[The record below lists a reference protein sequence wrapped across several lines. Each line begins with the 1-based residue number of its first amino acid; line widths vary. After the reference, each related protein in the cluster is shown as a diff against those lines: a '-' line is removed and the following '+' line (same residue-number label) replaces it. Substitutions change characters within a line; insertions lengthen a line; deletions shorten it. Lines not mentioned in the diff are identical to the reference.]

1 MELSRRDALVALGAG
16 GAAVGATAI
25 GLDTFGP
32 EAGDPTAGDSGPL
45 SDHHRRTVVAVAHE
59 VYPGAVSDID
69 QFVETFLDGRTRQRP
84 AHVAGIATAVD
95 ALDEYCRRWWSRSFL
110 DLDSEGRDRALTE
123 MGLEIAEPNPEG
135 SDVERVRY
143 YVVDELLFA
152 LYASPTGGELLGI
165 ENPPGHP
172 GGTESYRRG
181 PASE

>member
-1 MELSRRDALVALGAG
+1 MELSRRDALVALGAAG
-16 GAAVGATAI
+16 TAVGATAV
-25 GLDTFGP
+25 GLDTFDSDEG
-32 EAGDPTAGDSGPL
+32 EPTGRDSGPL
-45 SDHHRRTVVAVAHE
+45 SDHRRTTAVAVAHE
-59 VYPGAVSDID
+59 LYPGAVSGID
-69 QFVETFLDGRTRQRP
+69 RFVETFLDGRTRQRP
-84 AHVAGIATAVD
+84 THAAGVARAVD
-95 ALDEYCRRWWSRSFL
+95 ALDEYCRRWWSQSFL
-110 DLDSEGRDRALTE
+110 DLDREGRDRALTE

-181 PASE
+181 PTSE